1 MTEGRPNDPAE
12 LVAAM
17 AAGDSRSPLSELYA
31 LYASTVL
38 ALLTKMLGSR
48 PEAEEILQEVFVEL
62 WRRAPQYDRSRGSV
76 IAWVV
81 TVARSRALDALRAR
95 SRRYGDRQ
103 MQFSDRHALGTD
115 SGRPDV
121 LVSSTRWH
129 QALRQAFKQLGE
141 DQRAV
146 LELSYFLGMSHD
158 QIAQTLNLPVGT
170 VKSRILAGMAC
181 FARDAPHHSPEH
193 GCVSDDK
200 ERAELWLPSTQPG
213 QPRRKTKRSWRRC
226 LRRTQL

>member
-1 MTEGRPNDPAE
+1 MTDARPNDPAE

-17 AAGDSRSPLSELYA
+17 AAGDSGAPLSDLYA
-31 LYASTVL
+31 LYASMVL
-38 ALLTKMLGSR
+38 ALLMKMLGSR
-48 PEAEEILQEVFVEL
+48 SEAEEILQEVFVEL
-62 WRRAPQYDRSRGSV
+62 WRRAPQYDSSRGSV
-76 IAWVV
+76 VAWVV

-103 MQFSDRHALGTD
+103 LQFSDRHALGTD

-129 QALRQAFKQLGE
+129 QALRQAFKQLSE

-158 QIAQTLNLPVGT
+158 RIAETLKLPVGT
-170 VKSRILAGMAC
+170 VKSRILAGM
-181 FARDAPHHSPEH
+181 
-193 GCVSDDK
+193 
-200 ERAELWLPSTQPG
+200 RALRTMLPIIH
-213 QPRRKTKRSWRRC
+213 RSMVA
-226 LRRTQL
+226 

>member
-1 MTEGRPNDPAE
+1 MTGGRPNDPAE

-17 AAGDSRSPLSELYA
+17 AAGDSGAPLSALYS

-48 PEAEEILQEVFVEL
+48 TEAEEILQEVFVEL
-62 WRRAPQYDRSRGSV
+62 WRRAPQYDSSRGSV
-76 IAWVV
+76 VAWVV
-81 TVARSRALDALRAR
+81 TVARSRALHALRAR
-95 SRRYGDRQ
+95 SRRYGDKQ
-103 MQFSDRHALGTD
+103 LQFSDRHALGTD

-129 QALRQAFKQLGE
+129 QALRQAFKQLSE

-158 QIAQTLNLPVGT
+158 QIAETLNLPVGT
-170 VKSRILAGMAC
+170 VKSRILAGM
-181 FARDAPHHSPEH
+181 
-193 GCVSDDK
+193 
-200 ERAELWLPSTQPG
+200 RALRTMLPIIH
-213 QPRRKTKRSWRRC
+213 RSMVA
-226 LRRTQL
+226 

>member
-1 MTEGRPNDPAE
+1 MTGGPPNDPAE

-17 AAGDSRSPLSELYA
+17 AAGDSGAPLNDLYA
-31 LYASTVL
+31 LYASMVL

-48 PEAEEILQEVFVEL
+48 SEAEEILQEVFVEL
-62 WRRAPQYDRSRGSV
+62 WRRAPQYDSSRGSV
-76 IAWVV
+76 VAWVV

-121 LVSSTRWH
+121 LVSSARWH
-129 QALRQAFKQLGE
+129 QALRQAFKQLSE

-158 QIAQTLNLPVGT
+158 QIAETLKLPVGT
-170 VKSRILAGMAC
+170 VKSRILAGM
-181 FARDAPHHSPEH
+181 
-193 GCVSDDK
+193 
-200 ERAELWLPSTQPG
+200 RALRTMLPIIH
-213 QPRRKTKRSWRRC
+213 RSMVA
-226 LRRTQL
+226 